1 METIYRTILG
11 KLARELVANDD
22 EVPRITTL
30 VCEKILRATLELYH
44 YVLDVLPP
52 TPSKFHYIF
61 NLRDLSRVFQGMS
74 QSTANE
80 IDSESAF
87 VRLWRN
93 EVLRVFHDRLV
104 DANDRSL
111 VKQKIESLVIDYFDY
126 DEKISKHALVDP
138 VLFADFRTELLVGRE
153 AAEKE
158 ADGPED
164 KDECDEIVQESNNC
178 TVRCDEKTAISIQRC
193 GRL

>member
-1 METIYRTILG
+1 MRKSTQ
-11 KLARELVANDD
+11 
-22 EVPRITTL
+22 
-30 VCEKILRATLELYH
+30 ATLELYH

-61 NLRDLSRVFQGMS
+61 NLRDLSRIFQGMS

-158 ADGPED
+158 ADEPED

-178 TVRCDEKTAISIQRC
+178 TVRCDEKTV
-193 GRL
+193 